1 MIVLTGICIAFPTLM
16 AVWMFF
22 MPRSPVYLLSKG
34 DKEAAKKS
42 LQFFRGGS
50 SVDVDEEL
58 KEIESSVQERSSIGS
73 VSVKTLFTDR
83 RYSKPLGIVLVLM
96 ALQQLSGINYI
107 LSYSVLIFKVR
118 LTKTNLENIPLK
130 NRNLAPQLTS
140 APVQC

>member
-1 MIVLTGICIAFPTLM
+1 M

-42 LQFFRGGS
+42 LQFFRGTKE
-50 SVDVDEEL
+50 VDEEL
-58 KEIESSVQERSSIGS
+58 KEIENSVQERSSVGS
-73 VSVKTLFTDR
+73 VSVKALFTDK

-118 LTKTNLENIPLK
+118 WIKANRGTIAFKTESWHLN
-130 NRNLAPQLTS
+130 
-140 APVQC
+140 